1 MVVKKLFEEF
11 DEDTLKAY
19 VQGNNDYYLIRWKW
33 MSLIYSRTTWNW
45 PAFFFPI
52 HWLAYRK
59 MYSYL
64 FIFFIPYLLF
74 AILGI
79 DIILRFILG
88 IYGNYLYAKHTYK
101 KLKKLKITA
110 NSDEEFKNLI
120 EKKGGTS
127 VLSVLIVI
135 IIPILLIAFFVI
147 TIVLLQKI

>member
-33 MSLIYSRTTWNW
+33 MSLIYSRRTWNW

-52 HWLAYRK
+52 PWLAYRK

-64 FIFFIPYLLF
+64 FIFLIPYIIL

-79 DIILRFILG
+79 DILLRFILG

-101 KLKKLKITA
+101 KLKELKIRA
-110 NSDEEFKNLI
+110 NNDEEFKNLI

-127 VLSVLIVI
+127 VLAVIMVI
-135 IIPILLIAFFVI
+135 IIPILLFVFSI
-147 TIVLLQKI
+147 VIGVLLQI